1 MESWTNGDTVDV
13 YEKRKQTKL
22 ERRGLDDQWESDSSP
37 LHPVLGTLTR
47 AILLSRPPPPRMG
60 GASLQ
65 QWEG

>member
-37 LHPVLGTLTR
+37 LHPVLGTLTG
-47 AILLSRPPPPRMG
+47 AILLSRPP
-60 GASLQ
+60 
-65 QWEG
+65 